1 MAWNFADVWD
11 SIAQAAPQAP
21 ALVHGDCRRS
31 WGEFER
37 RSRGLAAHLLAA
49 GLQRQAKVALYLY
62 NDPAYLEGAYACFK
76 AALVPVNV
84 NYRYQHEELL
94 YLFDNADA
102 AAVVFHGAFTSRI
115 AELRGRCPKVRCWL
129 HVDDGTGPCPEWATP
144 YEAAV
149 RAGDPPPVARS
160 GDDLVLIYT
169 GGTTGRP
176 RGVMWRQDDLFVA
189 SNTAGD
195 PPDGGLEHVR
205 ERLARTAQ
213 EGRPAPRGVPAAP
226 LMHGT
231 AFVFACSILT
241 RGGTVVTTAGRSFD
255 AAELLDVLDAE
266 GVTDLCIVGDA
277 FTRPMLDQLD
287 AAPGRWRLSTV
298 KAISSSGMLWS
309 DAGKDGLLRHMPQA
323 LLVDFLNSSEA
334 SGMGKAVRSRDKPQ
348 AGGARFKLGQNAL
361 VIDDDNRP
369 VAPGSGIAGR
379 VAVRV
384 RVPLGYYHDP
394 AKTAAT
400 FPVIDGVRHAVPGDY
415 ARVEADGSIVLLGR
429 GSVSINTGGEK
440 VFPDEVEQCIKEL
453 PGVADAL
460 LVGVPDPRFGEVV
473 TALVQPLRG
482 HAVAPEQVTAHVR
495 ERLARHKAPRHV
507 LLVERIDR
515 GPNGKA
521 DYPGARRLMQDWLAA
536 GAPTAAT
543 GA

>member
-11 SIAQAAPQAP
+11 AIALATPQAP
-21 ALVHGDCRRS
+21 ALVHGGCRRS
-31 WGEFER
+31 WGGFER

-49 GLQRQAKVALYLY
+49 GLQRQDKVALYLY

-102 AAVVFHGAFTSRI
+102 AAVVFHGEFTPRI
-115 AELRGRCPKVRCWL
+115 EELRARCPKVRTWVQ
-129 HVDDGTGPCPEWATP
+129 VDDGTHPCPPWAVP
-144 YEAAV
+144 YEAA
-149 RAGDPPPVARS
+149 AGTAGAPAPQRT
-160 GDDLVLIYT
+160 GDDLVLVYT

-195 PPDGGLEHVR
+195 PPDGNLGHVR
-205 ERLARTAQ
+205 DRLARAQ
-213 EGRPAPRGVPAAP
+213 EEGRRPPRGVPAAP

-241 RGGTVVTTAGRSFD
+241 RGGAVVTATGRSFD
-255 AAELLDVLDAE
+255 AAELLDLIDAE
-266 GVTDLCIVGDA
+266 AVTDLCIVGDA
-277 FTRPMLDQLD
+277 FARPMLDRLD

-309 DAGKDGLLRHMPQA
+309 DASKDGLLRHLPQA

-334 SGMGKAVRSRDKPQ
+334 SGMGKSVRSSGRGP

-361 VIDDDNRP
+361 VIDEDNRP
-369 VAPGSGIAGR
+369 VAPGSGVAGR
-379 VAVRV
+379 VAVRG
-384 RVPLGYYHDP
+384 RVPLGYYNDP

-415 ARVEADGSIVLLGR
+415 ARVEADGTIALLGR

-440 VFPDEVEQCIKEL
+440 VYPEEVEQCIKEL

-473 TALVQPLRG
+473 TALVQPTRDADVEPG
-482 HAVAPEQVTAHVR
+482 QVTAHVR
-495 ERLARHKAPRHV
+495 QRLARHKVPRHV

-521 DYPGARRLMQDWLAA
+521 DYPAARRHMQEWLAGRSDLTQA
-536 GAPTAAT
+536 S
-543 GA
+543 